1 MPARAVSPV
10 PVPCGWGGGR
20 VLSRDALRDE
30 VFHDYQEGEEVI
42 ACLLFQAL
50 ADKVDHGCL
59 LFLHRALGDAEE
71 GGDFGVLQTLLEV
84 ELEDAAVPLRELVDG
99 IVEEVEGLLL
109 DDAVEEFGL
118 FLLLREVISLCFV
131 FAEDVDGGVVDAGV
145 EIGFEFGHRG
155 EYFLLLVCLA
165 DGVLHAV
172 LREEAVMLPQLAGGV
187 EQEFSIYLLV
197 KRF

>member
-1 MPARAVSPV
+1 M
-10 PVPCGWGGGR
+10 GGGR

-71 GGDFGVLQTLLEV
+71 GGDFGVLQALLEV
-84 ELEDAAVPLRELVDG
+84 ELEDAAVSIRELVDG

-118 FLLLREVISLCFV
+118 LLLLGEVILLRPV
-131 FAEDVDGGVVDAGV
+131 LAEDVDGGVVDAGV
-145 EIGFEFGHRG
+145 EVCLEAGHGG
-155 EYFLLLVCLA
+155 EHLLLLVCLA
-165 DGVLHAV
+165 DGILHAV
-172 LREEAVMLPQLAGGV
+172 LRKEAVMLSQLAGGV
-187 EQEFSIYLLV
+187 EQEFSVNLLV
-197 KRF
+197 ERFQFSVLEFGEYLF

>member
-20 VLSRDALRDE
+20 VLSRDASGDE

-84 ELEDAAVPLRELVDG
+84 ELENAAVPLRELVDG
-99 IVEEVEGLLL
+99 IVEEVEALIIL
-109 DDAVEEFGL
+109 
-118 FLLLREVISLCFV
+118 IS
-131 FAEDVDGGVVDAGV
+131 
-145 EIGFEFGHRG
+145 
-155 EYFLLLVCLA
+155 
-165 DGVLHAV
+165 
-172 LREEAVMLPQLAGGV
+172 
-187 EQEFSIYLLV
+187 
-197 KRF
+197 